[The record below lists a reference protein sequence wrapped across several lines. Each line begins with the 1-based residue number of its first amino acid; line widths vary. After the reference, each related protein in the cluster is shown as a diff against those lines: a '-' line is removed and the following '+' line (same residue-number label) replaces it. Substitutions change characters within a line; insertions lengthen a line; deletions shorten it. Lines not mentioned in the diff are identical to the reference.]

1 VKIPQAFIDELL
13 SRINLIDIIETR
25 IQLKKTS
32 KVNYSALCPFHH
44 EKTPSFSVNE
54 SKQFFHCFGC
64 KASGNAITFLMNF
77 DKLSFLEAVEIL
89 ATKAGIPLPET
100 TFGKLP
106 DTRPNTEILEECALY
121 YEEELKKSH
130 GAQNYLKQRGLNAE
144 IIKRFRIGY
153 APNGW
158 DRLSTKFLQGKEANL
173 LETGMIIKKEP
184 QGKYDRFRNR
194 IMFPIRNRRGK
205 IVAFGGRTLETALPK
220 YLNSPDSP
228 LFHKSQ
234 ELYGL
239 FEVLETNKVIENFI
253 VVEGYLDVIAL
264 HQHGFSETVA
274 TLGTAISLRHIQIL
288 LRFSE
293 NLIFCFDGDIA
304 GKNAAWRALEIAMPL
319 MHSGM
324 NMKFLFLP
332 SQDDPD
338 SYIRKNGSIEFKS
351 KLQSAIP
358 LSEFFL
364 QKLTSETEIN
374 SLAGKTRF
382 VHLADKYLDSL
393 PRGIFRELIFEQVAK
408 KIGFSK
414 EKLQEI
420 LEQPK
425 SYIKQAKIPAIE
437 PPKIPSPVRLAISL
451 LLQAPRLLST
461 ATVPKRLAN
470 MHVKGMEFLT
480 KLIIIIQKN
489 PEQTTGS
496 LLEYFK
502 EQNEMAL
509 LTELATQDLLIP
521 EKAWPKELQGA
532 LNWIAENEI
541 EIQIQELLAK
551 GKQQGLTSDEKKM
564 LQNLLILQKQL

>member
-25 IQLKKTS
+25 IQLKQTS

-54 SKQFFHCFGC
+54 SKQFFYCFGC

-100 TFGKLP
+100 TFSKLP
-106 DTRPNTEILEECALY
+106 DTRPNTEILDECAFY
-121 YEEELKKSH
+121 YEQELKKSH

-158 DRLSTKFLQGKEANL
+158 DRLSTKFLQGKEASL

-205 IVAFGGRTLETALPK
+205 IIAFGGRTLETALPK

-239 FEVLETNKVIENFI
+239 FEALETNKVIENFI

-319 MHSGM
+319 MHSGI
-324 NMKFLFLP
+324 NITFLFLP

-420 LEQPK
+420 LEQSK

-461 ATVPKRLAN
+461 ANIPKRFAN
-470 MHVKGMEFLT
+470 IHVKGMEFLT

-502 EQNEMAL
+502 EQHEMAL

-521 EKAWPKELQGA
+521 EKTWPKELQGA